1 MSAPVAGMEAGDQ
14 PAAAEL
20 LEAFKTIDPAE
31 RQKHEAVLDY
41 WLSIRGERE
50 LPPLRD
56 LDPLE
61 ISDAAPLSVLVELIG
76 GGEDAEIRH
85 LGEQLRS
92 GGDFDRISQ
101 APRPSLLSSIARK
114 LSIVAVSR
122 NFLAFEDE
130 FAADG
135 EKTRCW
141 VTLLP
146 LSSAGAWVDYV
157 YAFVSFGPAD
167 AAKAAAASGQDEPEA
182 AEVTEA
188 VQDQTE
194 TPEVEPEVTEVTDMV
209 VEEVVEAEPEALEV
223 EAQPDAVVQA
233 EPEMLET
240 AAVEPETP
248 EIVAEPEDI
257 ADAPEDVLELD
268 SPVEEPEAAA
278 EQAGELPVAE
288 AEPVPTSKKGAGFSF
303 DASAGGFYATKAVN
317 VKPTLPE
324 GAVAK
329 AKAAAPA
336 REEQEHAS
344 SRAEPKTVEPVME
357 QAAPAKEESSKPAA
371 EEKPHKAT
379 SATEGSL
386 QSKLTDVRAKA
397 DEARMAK
404 LKANVALYEGLSAA
418 YDFALDAEDSPEEY
432 LRIVEAQGLK
442 IQLRSPMRPVVK
454 LAFDGMC
461 DEFDDRAAREGAGL
475 GDRPGAAAW
484 LARQVHRG
492 SGRNWPDPQRTGQGR
507 VVFCRERE
515 GLALAL
521 RFAQLE
527 PFDDGVDGALA

>member
-1 MSAPVAGMEAGDQ
+1 MSAPVAGMEAGEQ
-14 PAAAEL
+14 PAAADL
-20 LEAFKTIDPAE
+20 LDVFKAIDPAE
-31 RQKHEAVLDY
+31 RQKHEAVLAY

-61 ISDAAPLSVLVELIG
+61 ISDAAPSSALLELIG

-92 GGDFDRISQ
+92 GADVDRISE

-130 FAADG
+130 FAADDT
-135 EKTRCW
+135 KIRCC

-157 YAFVSFGPAD
+157 YAFVSFGPAAD
-167 AAKAAAASGQDEPEA
+167 AKQAAQPVEEAPEA
-182 AEVTEA
+182 LEVAEVVADEA
-188 VQDQTE
+188 EAPAE
-194 TPEVEPEVTEVTDMV
+194 T
-209 VEEVVEAEPEALEV
+209 VEAEPEIV
-223 EAQPDAVVQA
+223 EAADPAQEEPEATEAAEPLQDEAEAVEAPESVEA
-233 EPEMLET
+233 EPEVPE
-240 AAVEPETP
+240 AIAEIEQPVEVPQE
-248 EIVAEPEDI
+248 E
-257 ADAPEDVLELD
+257 VLELD
-268 SPVEEPEAAA
+268 SPVEDPA
-278 EQAGELPVAE
+278 PVAE
-288 AEPVPTSKKGAGFSF
+288 QPAPEPKQAPAAKKGAGFSF

-324 GAVAK
+324 DAATKGK
-329 AKAAAPA
+329 A
-336 REEQEHAS
+336 
-344 SRAEPKTVEPVME
+344 
-357 QAAPAKEESSKPAA
+357 AAPAKEEEQAPPPPPKAEAAEPVREQIAPLQEKASTPAA
-371 EEKPHKAT
+371 EAKPHKAT

-404 LKANVALYEGLSAA
+404 LRANAALYEGLGAA
-418 YDFALDAEDSPEEY
+418 YDFALDAEESPEEY
-432 LRIVEAQGLK
+432 LKIVEAQGLK

-461 DEFDDRAAREGAGL
+461 DD
-475 GDRPGAAAW
+475 
-484 LARQVHRG
+484 
-492 SGRNWPDPQRTGQGR
+492 STI
-507 VVFCRERE
+507 
-515 GLALAL
+515 
-521 RFAQLE
+521 AQLE
-527 PFDDGVDGALA
+527 KVLAWAIEQELPRGSLAKCIEEAGGIGPILNGLAKAA